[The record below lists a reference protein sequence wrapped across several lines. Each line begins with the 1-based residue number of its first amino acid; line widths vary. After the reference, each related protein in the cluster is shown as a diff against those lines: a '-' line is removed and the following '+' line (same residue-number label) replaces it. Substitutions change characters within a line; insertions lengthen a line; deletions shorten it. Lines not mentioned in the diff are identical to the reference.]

1 MMSPLEKN
9 AIPGN
14 TLKKKP
20 YETET
25 SIHNLPKYAAHKKSG
40 SLMTSKNTHAIGL
53 KIKKK

>member
-1 MMSPLEKN
+1 MSPLEKN